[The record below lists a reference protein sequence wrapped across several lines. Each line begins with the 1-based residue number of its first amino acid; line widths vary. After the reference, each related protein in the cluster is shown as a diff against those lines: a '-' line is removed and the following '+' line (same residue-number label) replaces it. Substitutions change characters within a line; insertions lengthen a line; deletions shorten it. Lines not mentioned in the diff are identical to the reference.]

1 MHEDAET
8 QATTGRAHDVVFVF
22 VFDVVFDVV
31 LARRR
36 VCSECSDDGII
47 GGGGGAD
54 DVLRNYAWDRWGV
67 GRRVDVAGVDVDW
80 QLSLGA
86 RRIILASIRGAILL
100 ARQSVETTRCVQ
112 YRLMRIATILRMRR
126 I

>member
-8 QATTGRAHDVVFVF
+8 QAATGRAHDVVFVF
-22 VFDVVFDVV
+22 DDVFDVV

-36 VCSECSDDGII
+36 VCGERGDDGII
-47 GGGGGAD
+47 GGGGDDD
-54 DVLRNYAWDRWGV
+54 DVLRNYAWDRWGI

-86 RRIILASIRGAILL
+86 RRVILASIRGAILL

-112 YRLMRIATILRMRR
+112 YRLMRIATILSMRT

>member
-8 QATTGRAHDVVFVF
+8 QAATGRAHDVVFVF
-22 VFDVVFDVV
+22 DDVFDVV

-36 VCSECSDDGII
+36 VCGERGDDGII
-47 GGGGGAD
+47 GGGDDD
-54 DVLRNYAWDRWGV
+54 DVLRNYAWDRWGI
-67 GRRVDVAGVDVDW
+67 GRRVAVAGVDVDW

-86 RRIILASIRGAILL
+86 RRVILASIRGAILL

-112 YRLMRIATILRMRR
+112 YRLMRIATILSMRT

>member
-8 QATTGRAHDVVFVF
+8 QAATGRAHDVVFVF
-22 VFDVVFDVV
+22 DVVFDVV
-31 LARRR
+31 FARRR
-36 VCSECSDDGII
+36 VCGERGDDGII
-47 GGGGGAD
+47 GGGDDD

-67 GRRVDVAGVDVDW
+67 GRRVDGAGVDVDW

-86 RRIILASIRGAILL
+86 RRVILTSIRGAILL

-112 YRLMRIATILRMRR
+112 YRLMRIATILRMRT